1 MISLKTF
8 ITEKVNDTNRLK
20 HLSHLED
27 LVFEEGASGV
37 VDAINSLVI
46 YHSIIQRRPAPAK
59 LTTKWDGSPS
69 IIIHHSS
76 KDYWVASKSAFN
88 KTPKLN
94 RTEKD
99 IEENHGHAPG
109 LVEKMKYALKYA
121 KKLGINGTV
130 QGDFLYTENDLT
142 PMTIDGVKYVTFKPN
157 TNVYAVPVSSDLARK
172 ILTSKMGII
181 FHTSYSGSDPATMT
195 ASVGTYS
202 VKKLKKTPEIF
213 FDDAYI
219 KDETTDISMSASEE
233 EQIVSIITKLK
244 ALQKALPVKFLNT
257 LANHDQLAPMM
268 AAYNNA
274 NVREGDYTSPQVANM
289 FIPYIEGR
297 FKKEIDKVKTEKA
310 KIGRASARDEL
321 VKFITDNHSKL
332 VFAYEVFSLLVSAK
346 MMIIRKLNKL
356 STMKSFVQKGNS
368 LVPTNPEGFVAIQ
381 DNRVVKLV
389 DRLEFSRNNFLNKT

>member
-1 MISLKTF
+1 MLNLKTY
-8 ITEKVNDTNRLK
+8 ISEKVNNTNRLT

-37 VDAINSLVI
+37 NDAINSIVI
-46 YHSIIQRRPAPAK
+46 YHSIVQRRPAPAK

-130 QGDFLYTENDLT
+130 QGDFLYTENDLK
-142 PMTIDGVKYVTFKPN
+142 PMNIDGVKYVTFKPN
-157 TNVYAVPVSSDLARK
+157 TNVYAVPVASDLAKR
-172 ILTSKMGII
+172 ILASKMGII
-181 FHTSYSGSDPATMT
+181 FHTSYAGSDPATMT
-195 ASVGTYS
+195 ASIGTYS

-219 KDETTDISMSASEE
+219 KDETTDISMSPAE
-233 EQIVSIITKLK
+233 EQQITNIIVKLK
-244 ALQKALPVKFLNT
+244 QLQRVLPAKFLNQ
-257 LANHDQLAPMM
+257 LANHDALAPLM
-268 AAYNNA
+268 ASYNNS
-274 NVREGDYTSPQVANM
+274 NVRAGDYTSPQVANGFVP
-289 FIPYIEGR
+289 FIEAKY
-297 FKKEIDKVKTEKA
+297 KKEIEKLKTEKA
-310 KIGRASARDEL
+310 KAGRITTRDEL
-321 VKFITDNHSKL
+321 VKFITDNHTKL
-332 VFAYEVFSLLVSAK
+332 VFAYEVFSLLAAAK
-346 MMIIRKLNKL
+346 MMIVAKLNKL
-356 STMKSFVQKGNS
+356 KTMRSFVQRGNS
-368 LVPTNPEGFVAIQ
+368 LVPTSPEGFVAVH
-381 DNRVVKLV
+381 DHRVVKLV
-389 DRLEFSRNNFLNKT
+389 DRLEFSRNNFLNKN